1 MFRIND
7 RSRKWWILAAMGGV
21 LGLVVLDETVV
32 GVALPTIRNDLGMS
46 QVTSHWVINA
56 YLLVFTGFA
65 AAGGKLGDVIDVRGL
80 FVAGVAV
87 SWENYGLLIP
97 PLVIWGATLPFLYV
111 PSRRAVMNA
120 VPVEKKGQA
129 GGINLTAQ
137 LLGGT
142 IGMTLCGTLLATTG
156 DFQIVFLVTAGITLA
171 VLVLGWFFIE
181 R

>member
-1 MFRIND
+1 MRICREQRPADHGARWLLLFGLLFN
-7 RSRKWWILAAMGGV
+7 G
-21 LGLVVLDETVV
+21 LGLLW
-32 GVALPTIRNDLGMS
+32 I
-46 QVTSHWVINA
+46 
-56 YLLVFTGFA
+56 
-65 AAGGKLGDVIDVRGL
+65 
-80 FVAGVAV
+80 GVAV

-156 DFQIVFLVTAGITLA
+156 DFQMVFLVTAGITLA
-171 VLVLGWFFIE
+171 VFVLGWLFIE

>member
-1 MFRIND
+1 MN
-7 RSRKWWILAAMGGV
+7 
-21 LGLVVLDETVV
+21 
-32 GVALPTIRNDLGMS
+32 
-46 QVTSHWVINA
+46 
-56 YLLVFTGFA
+56 
-65 AAGGKLGDVIDVRGL
+65 
-80 FVAGVAV
+80 
-87 SWENYGLLIP
+87 
-97 PLVIWGATLPFLYV
+97 GATLPFLYV

-129 GGINLTAQ
+129 AGINLTAQ

-171 VLVLGWFFIE
+171 VFVLGWFFIE